1 MMTEDEKWHEL
12 YDDEEY
18 IELLKLEGWTPES
31 SSGMSTEDI
40 ERERDL
46 RIYRQENWGSGEDS
60 AGYALMKIFVGV
72 GALFGIG
79 YAGYRLVKF
88 GCRKVKSVIE
98 NHKNKK
104 DEEL

>member
-18 IELLKLEGWTPES
+18 IELLKLEGETPES
-31 SSGMSTEDI
+31 ASGMSTEDI

-60 AGYALMKIFVGV
+60 AGYAVMKGLVGIGAVVGV
-72 GALFGIG
+72 GYLG
-79 YAGYRLVKF
+79 YKLVRF
-88 GCRKVKSVIE
+88 GCQKVKNVIE

-104 DEEL
+104 EEES